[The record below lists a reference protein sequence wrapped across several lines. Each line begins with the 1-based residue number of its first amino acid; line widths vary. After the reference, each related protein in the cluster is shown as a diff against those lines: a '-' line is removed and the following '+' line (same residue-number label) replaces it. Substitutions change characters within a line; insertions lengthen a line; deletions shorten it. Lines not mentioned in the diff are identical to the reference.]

1 MTSFRGPE
9 QFIEFC
15 KNEIT
20 DSGQSW
26 TNQVLPSLARHKN
39 GAALQG
45 QLAQLKSGKVKLGK
59 VEYGQVKAGNILG
72 DDFFPDSK
80 YFLTKNF

>member
-9 QFIEFC
+9 QFIEYC

-45 QLAQLKSGKVKLGK
+45 QLAQLKSGKVKSGK
-59 VEYGQVKAGNILG
+59 V
-72 DDFFPDSK
+72 
-80 YFLTKNF
+80 